1 MSLSGWLR
9 DYIYTPVMFAFK
21 KYKEGAIVLAIVI
34 TFFICGVWHGPKMT
48 FVIFGLLQAML
59 LLFEYFTKNLREGI
73 QSRMSNGLYQYI
85 SVALTFVVISFCFI
99 LFRADDMNVVAAIG
113 HEFLNWDLG
122 LLKAYIIEKN
132 LSKLL
137 GLSILLLLFVVFEER
152 VELMMKKADK
162 SPRLQMILVSLLL
175 ISIGVLGVL
184 GKEEFIY
191 FQF

>member
-1 MSLSGWLR
+1 
-9 DYIYTPVMFAFK
+9 
-21 KYKEGAIVLAIVI
+21 
-34 TFFICGVWHGPKMT
+34 
-48 FVIFGLLQAML
+48 
-59 LLFEYFTKNLREGI
+59 
-73 QSRMSNGLYQYI
+73 
-85 SVALTFVVISFCFI
+85 
-99 LFRADDMNVVAAIG
+99 MNVVAAIG

-152 VELMMKKADK
+152 VELMMKKADN